1 MFNHYLKTAFR
12 QILKN
17 KVQYI
22 LSILGIAVGLL
33 CFSMFNYFIQKNL
46 YKYEEWP
53 NHKRMAYC
61 YKEEIYKGRIFN
73 VNPTDKELQLLLEN
87 PIAGIEKIAFK
98 KRLNANINFL
108 RDDKEIESSTHDIAV
123 INNNFFDI
131 YSYQTVEDVACK
143 LNPNE
148 IFLSQSFARKL
159 FSLENPIGKN
169 ISIKS
174 FDSSVFKTY
183 IVSGVLD
190 DQFKSLN
197 DIYCLYEDDIGK
209 ISELSEIRLLLSPN
223 VSLKEINLRLKK
235 QFPIID
241 DDGKEKPILV
251 KMIKEIYN
259 NPETWSITGIVL
271 FIASLILISAMT
283 NFLKFSIQ
291 SFLNRTRELSLRK
304 SLGSNNVRLFFL
316 LLTEVIIVLSISM
329 LVTFIMTK
337 IFLGIIYDYLTPF
350 FEPGNSFSLKT
361 FMVDRWI
368 LFFQQ
373 VKSIF
378 YLFIIS
384 TFICFFVLLRFK
396 WTNIIT
402 GIKSAGRG
410 KHGIRNFFLGFQLM
424 ICLFFVGI
432 SVPVIDFYRS
442 QTDVNITLSKKEC
455 ARILIPR
462 IQQDQL
468 VTTEERLTIISEIKK
483 LSYLEDI
490 LYFQEDGAY
499 MTLQDDQNIY
509 IRYYL
514 VSDNYAQFMNLPIN
528 GKMPQNENELV
539 ISQSLKQALENAS
552 EDVSNLKIGNSFFQ
566 VTGTYEVLPFRK
578 FKEERMSY
586 QGKIVT
592 YNAIRYLPFD
602 QEVSPSSEFYV
613 KAVAGY
619 EKKMEES
626 IIKIIQ
632 DRIPDYDPMQMIN
645 FGELSHL
652 PEAYLGVEI
661 LKDFILLF
669 SIISLLIASLGIYSA
684 IILDTRGR
692 QKEVAIRK
700 INGAGKKEIAL
711 LFGKLYIKALIIS
724 AIIILPICYYLVYL
738 TRTDIPLPFTP
749 IHWIINVLIVSSIV
763 FITVFWQIRK
773 VAHTNPAEII
783 KSE

>member
-1 MFNHYLKTAFR
+1 MLIHYLKIAFR

-17 KVQYI
+17 KVQYT

-33 CFSMFNYFIQKNL
+33 CFSMFNYFLQREIYT
-46 YKYEEWP
+46 YKEWP
-53 NHKRMAYC
+53 NHDRMAYC
-61 YKEEIYKGRIFN
+61 RIEKKQEGRIFN
-73 VNPTDKELQLLLEN
+73 VSPTDKELQLFLEN

-98 KRLNANINFL
+98 KSLNAVINFSH
-108 RDDKEIESSTHDIAV
+108 DDKEIEFQTHKIAV
-123 INNNFFDI
+123 VNNNFFDI
-131 YSYQTVEDVACK
+131 YSYQTVEGVACN
-143 LNPNE
+143 LNANE
-148 IFLSQSFARKL
+148 IFISQSFAKKL
-159 FSLENPIGKN
+159 FGNENPIGKN

-174 FDSSVFKTY
+174 SDSSGFNMLKTVVG
-183 IVSGVLD
+183 IID
-190 DQFKSLN
+190 DQLKSI
-197 DIYCLYEDDIGK
+197 DEIYCLYEYNIEK
-209 ISELSEIRLLLSPN
+209 ISEFPEIMFLLAPN
-223 VSLKEINLRLKK
+223 VTLKEINLRFKK

-241 DDGKEKPILV
+241 DDGNEKSISV
-251 KMIKEIYN
+251 KMIKERYN
-259 NPETWSITGIVL
+259 TPEVWAKVGIVL

-304 SLGSNNVRLFFL
+304 SLGSNNARLFFL

-329 LVTFIMTK
+329 VITFIMTK
-337 IFLGIIYDYLTPF
+337 TFLEIIYEYLTPF
-350 FEPGNSFSLKT
+350 FDPNQSFSLKT
-361 FMVDRWI
+361 FIVNEWV

-384 TFICFFVLLRFK
+384 TFICFFVLLKDK
-396 WTNIIT
+396 WTNIIV

-410 KHGIRNFFLGFQLM
+410 KHGVRNFFLGFQLM

-432 SVPVIDFYRS
+432 SVTVIDFYRI
-442 QTDVNITLSKKEC
+442 QTDVNITLSKKDC

-462 IQQDQL
+462 IKSNQL
-468 VTTEERLTIISEIKK
+468 TNDDLHVIISEIKE

-490 LYFQEDGAY
+490 LFYSQGGKSI
-499 MTLQDDQNIY
+499 TLSNEQKIY
-509 IRYYL
+509 IKRHD
-514 VSDNYAQFMNLPIN
+514 VSDNYDQFMNLPIT
-528 GKMPQNENELV
+528 GKRPQNENEIL
-539 ISQSLKQALENAS
+539 ISQALRQALVNAS
-552 EDVSNLKIGNSFFQ
+552 EDVSNLKIGDSFFQ
-566 VTGTYEVLPFRK
+566 VTGTYEVFPFRNA
-578 FKEERMSY
+578 KEDFST
-586 QGKIVT
+586 IT
-592 YNAIRYLPFD
+592 YLPYF
-602 QEVSPSSEFYV
+602 ESSEFHV
-613 KAVAGY
+613 KVVAGY
-619 EKKMEES
+619 EKEMEES
-626 IIKIIQ
+626 LIKIIQ
-632 DRIPDYDPMQMIN
+632 DRIPDYDPIQMIN
-645 FGELSHL
+645 FGELTHL
-652 PEAYLGVEI
+652 PEDYLGVEI
-661 LKDFILLF
+661 LKDFLLLF

-724 AIIILPICYYLVYL
+724 AIIVLPVCYYLVYL